1 MPSIRRLLVGGMRN
15 DPLGSSIE
23 VDGPAYEV
31 YPYRSPINGFSLT
44 LSESGQIVIIA
55 RCDDGSEI
63 SVPTESVVYGTFIKK
78 PVEEFTSE
86 EDDSDDEKS
95 PSMESYKAASD
106 DNKPI
111 NDFLLTTIA
120 PSLKQERG
128 IFRDNIVDN
137 ILHYLQNRIRDGIET
152 HMVHNELKAIVN
164 VCSLAM
170 NVSWVIGKGDW
181 ANVPDITTYKWP
193 KDAYQRKLEQ
203 AWDDSLFN
211 DRRDMLQAALRIDWS
226 GEPQSKALSDLR
238 VEWAIP
244 DDLSTDSVL
253 RLAIWRESVFFDG
266 DKPEEIRS
274 VPDWRGLIEY
284 VREYVAERVGQV
296 WAAGEV
302 EPGDVGMYAAEAVH
316 ELIKKR
322 MPSLGFG
329 PDDFARKKLPS
340 SLIGRESYSFDEM
353 VLIYKTL
360 DMCDERRASEN
371 CLYNVWAVSYG
382 PDALRKA
389 VYDCFGKYAE
399 SIHSFLLPTG
409 QSGYFVCIAAMPKI
423 ELRWKGLIHRVL
435 RQHFGDEEKAWN
447 DGVPEPIRIAAA
459 TLAERKKG
467 QRSRWDCLYFVD
479 LKTILDKN
487 WKLVEPKIASRKR
500 FTKNYLMDSF
510 DRLNAIRNDLYHP
523 MEGQTFEYADEI
535 DDYLKDI
542 EQLTKEVLG
551 EQGKRERE
559 TENA

>member
-1 MPSIRRLLVGGMRN
+1 MR
-15 DPLGSSIE
+15 DCPLGSRV
-23 VDGPAYEV
+23 VDIPAYEV
-31 YPYRSPINGFSLT
+31 YQYRSPINGFSLT

-78 PVEEFTSE
+78 PMEEFTSE

-95 PSMESYKAASD
+95 PLMECYKVASD
-106 DNKPI
+106 DNKDI

-120 PSLKQERG
+120 AALTDDCH
-128 IFRDNIVDN
+128 ILRDNIVDN
-137 ILHYLQNRIRDGIET
+137 ILHYLQNRIRGEIET
-152 HMVHNELKAIVN
+152 HMVHNELKAIVD

-170 NVSWVIGKGDW
+170 NVSWVIGKGGW
-181 ANVPDITTYKWP
+181 AHVPDVTTYKWP
-193 KDAYQRKLEQ
+193 KDAFQLKLEQ
-203 AWDDSLFN
+203 AWAEPTPEH
-211 DRRDMLQAALRIDWS
+211 RRDMLQAALRIDWS
-226 GEPQSKALSDLR
+226 GKPQSTALSDLR
-238 VEWAIP
+238 GGWALF
-244 DDLSTDSVL
+244 DDMSTDSVL

-266 DKPEEIRS
+266 EEDKPEEIRR
-274 VPDWRGLIEY
+274 VPDWREVIQS
-284 VREYVAERVGQV
+284 VRDWVAERVADV
-296 WAAGEV
+296 WEPGEV
-302 EPGDVGMYAAEAVH
+302 NVEDVGMSAADEVH
-316 ELIKKR
+316 KLIEER
-322 MPSLGFG
+322 MPSLGLG
-329 PDDFARKKLPS
+329 PDDFARRMLPS
-340 SLIGRESYSFDEM
+340 SLIGRDTYSFDEM
-353 VLIYKTL
+353 VLVYETL
-360 DMCDERRASEN
+360 DDRDNRRAREN
-371 CLYNVWAVSYG
+371 CLYEVWKASFG
-382 PDALRKA
+382 TEALRKA

-409 QSGYFVCIAAMPKI
+409 QSGYFVCIAAMPKV

-435 RQHFGDEEKAWN
+435 RQHFCGDEKAWN

-467 QRSRWDCLYFVD
+467 QRSKWDCLYFVD

-510 DRLNAIRNDLYHP
+510 DRLNVIRNDLYHP

-542 EQLTKEVLG
+542 EQFTKEVLG
-551 EQGKRERE
+551 EQGESERE